1 MAYDL
6 DLVDSAGDLRDA
18 VEALAR
24 ECAALAWDQRTED
37 VDGTVL
43 CSHEPLFGDWDALDD
58 LLGGR
63 MHCEAQTWFRQTYEH
78 EMRKFRN
85 A

>member
-6 DLVDSAGDLRDA
+6 DMVDSAGDLRDA

-24 ECAALAWDQRTED
+24 KCSWDQRTEY

-85 A
+85 T